1 MKQFP
6 RLAGAAVALAAAL
19 TAAPAA
25 FAIPPGDGG
34 DGPII
39 CPRGYELIDEICVKI
54 PPPPPTNSPVLT
66 LETPRQ
72 STDQATVR
80 VAGRATDADQPATA
94 LTVRISIDGV
104 LKRTLVANLP
114 DPPVATPGIAKAVLP
129 PIGGSGHRF
138 DTTIPAAAGANQ
150 VCVTAVNVGSTGTNR
165 TLCKN
170 IDRVVEFAGN
180 SISYDT
186 ANAQIVSA
194 NAETLD
200 RVTNTNSTNVQQSTT
215 VSGEKSVAESYGW
228 KHTQGVKVTASAKVG
243 IPLIGSTQ
251 ITVEGSL
258 SFEQNGTSTTSRKF
272 AWQQPVIVPAKSK
285 VIATVAVTKTTLN
298 VPYTL
303 HGAFVYASG
312 LRVPGTS
319 GGLFSGVNGHD
330 LDVTLTQFNLD
341 GTPAA
346 RPVDQPP
353 AQLLAG

>member
-1 MKQFP
+1 
-6 RLAGAAVALAAAL
+6 
-19 TAAPAA
+19 
-25 FAIPPGDGG
+25 
-34 DGPII
+34 
-39 CPRGYELIDEICVKI
+39 
-54 PPPPPTNSPVLT
+54 
-66 LETPRQ
+66 
-72 STDQATVR
+72 
-80 VAGRATDADQPATA
+80 
-94 LTVRISIDGV
+94 
-104 LKRTLVANLP
+104 
-114 DPPVATPGIAKAVLP
+114 
-129 PIGGSGHRF
+129 
-138 DTTIPAAAGANQ
+138 
-150 VCVTAVNVGSTGTNR
+150 VTAVNVGSTGTNR
-165 TLCKN
+165 TACKT

-194 NAETLD
+194 SAETLD

-258 SFEQNGTSTTSRKF
+258 NFEQNGTTTTSRKF

-285 VIATVAVTKTTLN
+285 VVATVAVTKTTLN
-298 VPYTL
+298 VPYTM
-303 HGAFVYASG
+303 HGAFVYSSG

-319 GGLFSGVNGHD
+319 GGLFTGVNGHD
-330 LDVTLTQFNLD
+330 LDVTLTQYNLD